1 MIEDPELSNVD
12 GPEAEASNPQSD
24 AEGAPKEAASDSAS
38 GEEMLSNST
47 IPRDQKAENES
58 AAEELN
64 PIAEAERSLAE
75 GRKQFGLKKK
85 ASAAAAAHAYIF
97 WRECASPQA
106 DPNAR
111 DWFDREVDKSRRH
124 VKTQNDKIKV
134 DWKLALAL
142 EDGTLPEDHSLHKEP
157 EGSSRRTELAKLA
170 HLTEAEF
177 KERRLVPIKKKDKK
191 DENRFLAAV
200 KLVFEMDTRADA
212 SNASRYAKVLRWV
225 HARFKGHESPA
236 AEQIIAAITEC
247 GFEQVIKDQRAAEPK
262 NSKTKN
268 KSGPSQGDMA
278 TDTNQNEESE
288 DNAGDYEGEWHTI
301 RTWYPKGLT
310 PKTGLVVSLH
320 GRFVGTEQ
328 FEAKVYETITDEQL
342 QAIVCRLGDDAS
354 LPVSES
360 GPTAPEGADALE
372 DEET

>member
-1 MIEDPELSNVD
+1 MIDDIETLNVAE
-12 GPEAEASNPQSD
+12 PEAQSSNPQSGN
-24 AEGAPKEAASDSAS
+24 EGAPTDATSDSAS
-38 GEEMLSNST
+38 SEEMLSNST
-47 IPRDQKAENES
+47 NPTGS
-58 AAEELN
+58 AAGDEGRSAEVN
-64 PIAEAERSLAE
+64 PIARAESSLVE
-75 GRKQFGLKKK
+75 GRRQFGLKKT
-85 ASAAAAAHAYIF
+85 ASASAAAHAYVL
-97 WRECASPQA
+97 WRECGCPQA
-106 DPNAR
+106 DPSAR
-111 DWFDREVDKSRRH
+111 DWFDREVDKSRRR
-124 VKTQNDKIKV
+124 VKTQNDKMKV

-142 EDGTLPEDHSLHKEP
+142 KDGTLPEDHSLHKEP

-212 SNASRYAKVLRWV
+212 SNASRYATVLRWV
-225 HARFKGHESPA
+225 HARFEGHESPA

-247 GFEQVIKDQRAAEPK
+247 GFEQVIKGQRAAEPK
-262 NSKTKN
+262 TSKTKN
-268 KSGPSQGDMA
+268 KSGPPQGDMA

-342 QAIVCRLGDDAS
+342 QAIVGRLGDDAS